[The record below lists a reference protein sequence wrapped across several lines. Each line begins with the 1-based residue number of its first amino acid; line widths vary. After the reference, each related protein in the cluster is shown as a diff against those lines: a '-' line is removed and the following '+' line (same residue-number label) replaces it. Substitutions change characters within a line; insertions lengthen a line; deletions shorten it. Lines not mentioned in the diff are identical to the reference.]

1 MKDEIIAELWQ
12 IKDELAREA
21 NYDVHVLCREL
32 RKGQTTSLAQVVDR
46 SAGAAST
53 RLKRRK
59 QCNDGYARVLAR
71 RRLVCGS
78 RKGNPWCIQPR
89 KIASVTSRKPY

>member
-32 RKGQTTSLAQVVDR
+32 KEGQTTSRAQVVDR
-46 SAGAAST
+46 SAGTAAIHVQT
-53 RLKRRK
+53 E
-59 QCNDGYARVLAR
+59 GAR
-71 RRLVCGS
+71 
-78 RKGNPWCIQPR
+78 Q
-89 KIASVTSRKPY
+89 

>member
-32 RKGQTTSLAQVVDR
+32 REKQTTSSAQIIDR
-46 SAGAAST
+46 S
-53 RLKRRK
+53 
-59 QCNDGYARVLAR
+59 
-71 RRLVCGS
+71 VCS
-78 RKGNPWCIQPR
+78 IESDNVCQD
-89 KIASVTSRKPY
+89 ANSDL

>member
-32 RKGQTTSLAQVVDR
+32 REGQTTSHAQVVDR
-46 SAGAAST
+46 SACHAAAD
-53 RLKRRK
+53 RVRR
-59 QCNDGYARVLAR
+59 QDAGGRE
-71 RRLVCGS
+71 
-78 RKGNPWCIQPR
+78 
-89 KIASVTSRKPY
+89 